1 MILIKVC
8 YFVNLEGGSI
18 LSFDESSLAKSI
30 KPFSSS
36 LSLFPVFPVVPLFYT
51 FVLRELCQ
59 GMVWPLVSACNF
71 VKENK

>member
-18 LSFDESSLAKSI
+18 LSFDESSLVKSI

-36 LSLFPVFPVVPLFYT
+36 LSLFPVLPFVPLFYT

-59 GMVWPLVSACNF
+59 GMV
-71 VKENK
+71 